1 MKNELIGFYP
11 YDIDSV
17 IDEENR
23 SVIRLFGKTE
33 DGKKVVVFD
42 RNFNAYFYVIPKRYS
57 EELRK
62 KIEEVRVDKENRS
75 YFVVKAEKEKRK

>member
-1 MKNELIGFYP
+1 MKDEFIGFYP

-23 SVIRLFGKTE
+23 SVIRLFGRTE

-42 RNFNAYFYVIPKRYS
+42 RNFNAYFYVR
-57 EELRK
+57 EG
-62 KIEEVRVDKENRS
+62 
-75 YFVVKAEKEKRK
+75 